1 MAITRKLRQKVCD
14 GSLREMRQEA
24 KWIFAYIRRYRAAVG
39 IHILLGILGTA
50 LSLLSSVAMKTLIDV
65 VTGFETGAIWSAA
78 AWMAGLLLGS
88 AAMQAAASRI
98 AAIVDIRVQNG
109 IQVEVYDCILRTDW
123 VSLEQFRSGDLLN
136 RLNTDVGAVAGGVTG
151 LLPSFVS
158 AAVQFLGSLII
169 ILCYDPVMALI
180 ALIGAPLSVL
190 CSRTLV
196 HRMRGYN
203 RRMKDISSEV
213 MSFHEDSLRNLTSVK
228 AFGIMDGFRDRMCA
242 MQEKYR
248 ETYLDYNRFSVVAGF
263 VMSVVGLLVSAGC
276 FGWGAYRLWT
286 HAISYG
292 AMMMFLQLTTMLR
305 SAFSALIGLVPSAIS
320 ITTSAGRLMAIADLP
335 EEPGAR
341 ETAPIP
347 TPCTVELRD
356 VTFAYP
362 GGEPVLEHVDFH
374 AAPGEVVAL
383 TGPSGEGKTTMIRLM
398 LGLIRPA
405 QGSVSLTGA
414 TDSACR
420 LRPRRARPSAMCRR
434 ATPSLPVRSPTTC
447 AWCVRRQRMRSSSL
461 RSRPPARMI
470 LCPSCRTA
478 SMPARVSSV
487 TACPRDRRSAS
498 LWPAPCCAARRC
510 CCSMRPPARSTRP
523 PSGRC
528 SKTSCAAAACRRAC
542 SSRTALRQPDAATA
556 AMSCTARACASRA
569 SRDGN
574 GQDR

>member
-1 MAITRKLRQKVCD
+1 MAITRKLRQKMCD

-109 IQVEVYDCILRTDW
+109 IQAEVYDCILRTDW

-414 TDSACR
+414 DGQCLPASAATRAAFSYVPQGNTVFAGTIADNLRMVRPEATDAELVSALETACAYDFVSQLPDGIYAR
-420 LRPRRARPSAMCRR
+420 TGELGHGLSEGQAQRIAVARAVLRGTQVLLLDEATSA
-434 ATPSLPVRSPTTC
+434 LDETTERQML
-447 AWCVRRQRMRSSSL
+447 ANLMHSGRVQTCVL
-461 RSRPPARMI
+461 I
-470 LCPSCRTA
+470 THRTA
-478 SMPARVSSV
+478 
-487 TACPRDRRSAS
+487 TAERCDRRYVLHGTRLHEQSA
-498 LWPAPCCAARRC
+498 P
-510 CCSMRPPARSTRP
+510 
-523 PSGRC
+523 
-528 SKTSCAAAACRRAC
+528 
-542 SSRTALRQPDAATA
+542 
-556 AMSCTARACASRA
+556 
-569 SRDGN
+569 
-574 GQDR
+574 

>member
-1 MAITRKLRQKVCD
+1 MAITRKLRQKMCD

-109 IQVEVYDCILRTDW
+109 IQAEVYDCILRTDW

-196 HRMRGYN
+196 RRMRGYN

-292 AMMMFLQLTTMLR
+292 EMMMFLQLTTMLR

-362 GGEPVLEHVDFH
+362 GG
-374 AAPGEVVAL
+374 
-383 TGPSGEGKTTMIRLM
+383 
-398 LGLIRPA
+398 LIRPA

-414 TDSACR
+414 DGQRLPASAATRAAFSYVPQGNTVFAGTIADNLRMVRPEATDAELVSA
-420 LRPRRARPSAMCRR
+420 LE
-434 ATPSLPVRSPTTC
+434 
-447 AWCVRRQRMRSSSL
+447 
-461 RSRPPARMI
+461 
-470 LCPSCRTA
+470 
-478 SMPARVSSV
+478 
-487 TACPRDRRSAS
+487 TACAYDFVSQLPDGIYARTGELGHGLSEGQAQRIAVARAVLRGTQVLLLDEAERCDRRYVLHGTHLHEQSE
-498 LWPAPCCAARRC
+498 P
-510 CCSMRPPARSTRP
+510 
-523 PSGRC
+523 
-528 SKTSCAAAACRRAC
+528 
-542 SSRTALRQPDAATA
+542 
-556 AMSCTARACASRA
+556 
-569 SRDGN
+569 
-574 GQDR
+574 

>member
-109 IQVEVYDCILRTDW
+109 IQAEVYDCILRTDW

-196 HRMRGYN
+196 RRMRGYN

-405 QGSVSLTGA
+405 EGSVSLTGA
-414 TDSACR
+414 DGQRLPASAAT
-420 LRPRRARPSAMCRR
+420 RAAFSYVPQGK
-434 ATPSLPVRSPTTC
+434 PSLPVRSPTTC
-447 AWCVRRQRMRSSSL
+447 AWCVRRRRMRSSSL
-461 RSRPPARMI
+461 RLRPPARMI

-498 LWPAPCCAARRC
+498 PWPAPCCAARRC

-528 SKTSCAAAACRRAC
+528 SKTSCTAAACRRAC
-542 SSRTALRQPDAATA
+542 SSRTARQRPNAATA